1 MGTLLC
7 VLAMTSIM
15 VSFMHSTKLIHNRHE
30 VTQLARQY
38 VLRMETVGYLTEK
51 DSQSLRKD
59 LKNLGISD
67 ISFAGST
74 MMPMGYGTMIHLQIS
89 GTMEGGYGFV
99 EKRCTTAKY

>member
-7 VLAMTSIM
+7 VLAMISIM
-15 VSFMHSTKLIHNRHE
+15 VCFMHSTKLIHNRHE

-38 VLRMETVGYLTEK
+38 ILRMETIGYLTDK
-51 DSQSLRKD
+51 DRQSLRKD
-59 LKNLGISD
+59 LENLGVSD

-74 MMPMGYGTMIHLQIS
+74 MMPMGYGAMIRLQIT
-89 GTMEGGYGFV
+89 GNIEGEYGFV